1 MGDFAYTVDKVFW
14 VGSFLLLIVAV
25 VYKLDISSRVALT
38 VWVVG
43 NLFMDLIQPFVMA
56 VSTNNTLIGSS
67 FWYVT
72 WAAIEILCIWCIY
85 KVHTVHE
92 IPASKLT
99 SYIMVCLLA
108 LCSLQLIRYAD
119 RLVFETDMLAAL
131 YKYVIVAINISVV
144 PITALWFAKEV
155 AAIKKGIV
163 L

>member
-1 MGDFAYTVDKVFW
+1 MGEFGYTVDKLFW
-14 VGSFLLLIVAV
+14 VGSFLLLIVSV

-56 VSTNNTLIGSS
+56 VSTNNAMLGSS

-72 WAAIEILCIWCIY
+72 WAAIEILCVWCIY
-85 KVHTVHE
+85 KVHVVHDL
-92 IPASKLT
+92 PASKLT
-99 SYIMVCLLA
+99 RYIMVCLLA
-108 LCSLQLIRYAD
+108 LCTMQLIRYAD
-119 RLVFETDMLAAL
+119 RLIFETDLLYVM

-144 PITALWFAKEV
+144 PFTALWFAKEIV
-155 AAIKKGIV
+155 AIRKGAF